1 MDAPRNYRTKS
12 SKSERERQIPYA
24 TTYTWNLKYYTS
36 ELIYKTETESQT
48 QRTEWWLPRGGNQ
61 GKDGEGGWG
70 QLMQALTYRMDTQ
83 QGPAV

>member
-1 MDAPRNYRTKS
+1 MDAPRNYHTKS

-24 TTYTWNLKYYTS
+24 ITYMWNLKYDTS
-36 ELIYKTETESQT
+36 ELIYETEKESQT
-48 QRTEWWLPRGGNQ
+48 ERTEWWLPRGGHQ

-70 QLMQALTYRMDTQ
+70 QLRQALTYRMDTQ